1 MAGTVGIGVRAQ
13 RESGDWLVCTL
24 LFLFLSVLDSFSP
37 LISLVFLS
45 LCFRMPVLDGL
56 EKISG
61 LFELCGKIH
70 VSRAFCS
77 FLIIF
82 SL

>member
-1 MAGTVGIGVRAQ
+1 
-13 RESGDWLVCTL
+13 
-24 LFLFLSVLDSFSP
+24 
-37 LISLVFLS
+37 
-45 LCFRMPVLDGL
+45 MPVLDGL